1 MHRHGAHLLDAT
13 SARFA
18 LWAPD
23 ARSVSVELERQPA
36 IELLP
41 DDEGWY
47 SGVAPCQAGDR
58 YHYRIDGE
66 LQWPTRPRA
75 TSPTAYTGPAR

>member
-23 ARSVSVELERQPA
+23 ARSVSVELEQQPA

-41 DDEGWY
+41 DDD
-47 SGVAPCQAGDR
+47 AGTPVWLSAR
-58 YHYRIDGE
+58 PVTGTTTVSTVSCKWR
-66 LQWPTRPRA
+66 TRPPA
-75 TSPTAYTGPAR
+75 TSLRA